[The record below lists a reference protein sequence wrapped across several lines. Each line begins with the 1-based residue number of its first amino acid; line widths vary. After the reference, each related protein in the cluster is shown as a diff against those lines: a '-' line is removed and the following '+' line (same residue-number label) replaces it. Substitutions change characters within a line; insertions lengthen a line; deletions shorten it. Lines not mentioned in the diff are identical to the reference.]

1 MFHVSKKKKKKK
13 KIGNKHLLNLNSLD
27 IIWSSF

>member
-1 MFHVSKKKKKKK
+1 MFKNVPRVKKKKKKKK

-27 IIWSSF
+27 II